1 MKQIKHN
8 NDNKRR
14 SILFFAGVLAAMVLL
29 NILGSMFFHRIDLT
43 QEKRYTLSK
52 NSKEI
57 VKKLDDIVYFQVY
70 LKGDLPASY
79 KRLSNSI
86 KEMLDE
92 FRAFNKSNIQ
102 YEFIDPAEGK
112 DKKTQNEF
120 YQQLSQMGLVPSVDK
135 EQTETGISQRVIW
148 PCAVVNYRTR
158 QTVINF
164 VQGGQTPNK
173 EQLINEAIENIEFKL
188 ADAIKKVSVKEKP
201 DIAFIN
207 GQDELKAVELA
218 DLQNALSE
226 YYNVKSITINQQL
239 NALKGLKAI
248 IIARP
253 DSAFNEK
260 DKFII
265 DQYLMKGGRILWLV
279 DGVVTNIDSLQ
290 DKAETVA
297 IANEINIDDMLFK
310 YGVRINPNVL
320 MDLNSCPIPIKTG
333 EVGGQPQFEFYNW
346 YFFPAVSNPSG
357 HPIVKNIN
365 SIRMEFASSLDTVGA
380 KGISKTVLLSS
391 SRYTRFMNTPAIV
404 SLKIIAQDP
413 DRKMFNK
420 SFQPV
425 AVLLEGQFSSV
436 FANRIPPE
444 IENDPEIKFKN
455 ESSPTRMIVVSDG
468 DIAKNQFMKKN
479 GQIYTYPLGY
489 DRYTGI
495 TYGNKDFLL
504 NCVNYLTDDN
514 NLLDIRSRTLKIR
527 LLDKAKVND
536 NRISIQLV
544 NVILPVALVIAAAFI
559 MHFWRKIR
567 NRKK

>member
-1 MKQIKHN
+1 MKNIKHN
-8 NDNKRR
+8 TENKRR
-14 SILFFAGVLAAMVLL
+14 SILFFVFAIALLVLL
-29 NILGSMFFHRIDLT
+29 NTLGSMFFYRIDLT
-43 QEKRYTLSK
+43 QEKRFTLSK

-92 FRAFNKSNIQ
+92 FRAFNKSNVQ

-112 DKKTQNEF
+112 DEKTKAEF
-120 YQQLSQMGLVPSVDK
+120 YQQLSQMGLIPSMDK

-148 PCAVVNYRTR
+148 PCAVVNFKTR

-173 EQLINEAIENIEFKL
+173 EQLINEAIENIEFKI
-188 ADAIKKVSVKEKP
+188 ADAIQKVSIKQKP

-218 DLQNALSE
+218 DFQNALSE
-226 YYNVKSITINQQL
+226 YYNVKSITIDGQL
-239 NALKGLKAI
+239 KALKNLKAI
-248 IIARP
+248 IIAGP
-253 DSAFNEK
+253 DSAFSEK

-265 DQYLMKGGRILWLV
+265 DQYLMKGGRALWLV

-297 IANEINIDDMLFK
+297 IANEINLDDMLFK
-310 YGVRINPNVL
+310 YGVRINPNVIL
-320 MDLNSCPIPIKTG
+320 DLNSCPIPIKTG
-333 EVGGQPQFEFYNW
+333 QVGDQPQFEFYNW

-365 SIRMEFASSLDTVGA
+365 SIRMEFASSIDTVGG
-380 KGISKTVLLSS
+380 KGISKTILLST

-404 SLKIIAQDP
+404 SLKIIAQEP

-425 AVLLEGQFSSV
+425 AVLLEGQFPSV

-444 IENDPEIKFKN
+444 IENDPEIQFKG
-455 ESSPTRMIVVSDG
+455 ESAPTRMIVVSDG
-468 DIAKNQFMKKN
+468 DVAKNQFMKKN
-479 GQIYTYPLGY
+479 NQTYTYPLGY
-489 DRYTGI
+489 DRYTGM

-544 NVILPVALVIAAAFI
+544 NVIIPVALVFVAAFV
-559 MHFWRKIR
+559 MHLLRRLR

>member
-1 MKQIKHN
+1 MKKIKHN

-14 SILFFAGVLAAMVLL
+14 SILFFACALAAIILINV
-29 NILGSMFFHRIDLT
+29 LGSMFFYRIDLT
-43 QEKRYTLSK
+43 QEKRFTLSK

-57 VKKLDDIVYFQVY
+57 VKKLDDIVYFQIY

-92 FRAFNKSNIQ
+92 FRAFNKSNVQ

-135 EQTETGISQRVIW
+135 EQTETGMSQRVIW
-148 PCAVVNYRTR
+148 PCAVVNYKTR

-188 ADAIKKVSVKEKP
+188 ADAIRKVSVKEKP
-201 DIAFIN
+201 NVAFIN
-207 GQDELKAVELA
+207 GQSEFRSVELA
-218 DLQNALSE
+218 DLQSSLSE

-248 IIARP
+248 IIAGP
-253 DSAFNEK
+253 DSVFDEK

-265 DQYLMKGGRILWLV
+265 DQYLMKGGRALWLI

-297 IANEINIDDMLFK
+297 IANEVNIEDMLFK

-320 MDLNSCPIPIKTG
+320 LDLNSCPIPIKTG
-333 EVGGQPQFEFYNW
+333 QVGDQPQFEFYNW
-346 YFFPAVSNPSG
+346 YFFPAVSNPTG

-380 KGISKTVLLSS
+380 RGVSKTILLSS

-404 SLKIIAQDP
+404 SLKVIAQEP

-425 AVLLEGQFSSV
+425 AILLEGQFSSV

-444 IENDPEIKFKN
+444 IENDPEIKFKK
-455 ESSPTRMIVVSDG
+455 ESAPTRMIVVSDG

-504 NCVNYLTDDN
+504 NCVNYLTDDD

-544 NVILPVALVIAAAFI
+544 NVILPVALVLAAAFA
-559 MHFWRKIR
+559 MHFWRRIR